1 MQGELLCMA
10 RKMTAGHGDAR
21 DLLQETALRA
31 LDNEAKY
38 TPGTN
43 LRGWVFTIMQR
54 IFAGR
59 CRRAAYGVVL
69 LPSVCEAFPAASRAE
84 AGGDAE
90 AACDLGAARRAV
102 AVLPA
107 SFRVPFALYVSGF
120 RYREIGPKAK
130 NKEHEGDFAPV
141 GGQTLLWATA
151 ELSVNLARQI
161 RLACFYDIGN
171 VWEDAY
177 DFDFGELASSV
188 GIGLRFDF
196 IGFPI
201 RMDYAFPID
210 EDDEWTRE
218 RRFVFWIGFDN

>member
-31 LDNEAKY
+31 LDNEEKY

-107 SFRVPFALYVSGF
+107 SFRVPFVLYVSGVPRPAVLGQIF
-120 RYREIGPKAK
+120 QENSVPPVPPGSQRTDRKLRQKIRQKKIALGQKPDDPGEQGPA
-130 NKEHEGDFAPV
+130 
-141 GGQTLLWATA
+141 QTL
-151 ELSVNLARQI
+151 
-161 RLACFYDIGN
+161 
-171 VWEDAY
+171 
-177 DFDFGELASSV
+177 
-188 GIGLRFDF
+188 
-196 IGFPI
+196 
-201 RMDYAFPID
+201 
-210 EDDEWTRE
+210 
-218 RRFVFWIGFDN
+218 

>member
-1 MQGELLCMA
+1 METIGFRHELAAMQGELLCMA

-120 RYREIGPKAK
+120 RYREI
-130 NKEHEGDFAPV
+130 
-141 GGQTLLWATA
+141 A
-151 ELSVNLARQI
+151 ERLDLPIGTVKSRISSARKKLQQ
-161 RLACFYDIGN
+161 
-171 VWEDAY
+171 
-177 DFDFGELASSV
+177 ELP
-188 GIGLRFDF
+188 GYG
-196 IGFPI
+196 
-201 RMDYAFPID
+201 
-210 EDDEWTRE
+210 
-218 RRFVFWIGFDN
+218 